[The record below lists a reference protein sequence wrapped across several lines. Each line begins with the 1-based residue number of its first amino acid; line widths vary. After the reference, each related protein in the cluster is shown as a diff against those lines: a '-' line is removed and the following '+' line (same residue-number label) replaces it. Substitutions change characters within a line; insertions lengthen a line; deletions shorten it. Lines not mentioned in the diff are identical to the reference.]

1 MLTLRIV
8 IVDDHP
14 LVRKGLLSV
23 LALEKDIEIVGE
35 ASTVNEAVNV
45 IKRTLPELVLVDLRL
60 DNQSGLDIIN
70 KVDRKDLKCKFTVLT
85 SSFDERDFKAAEEIG
100 VDGYILKEALPE
112 EIVYAIHV
120 IDKGRKYYDPGI
132 LQIAMKKKED
142 NITEKL
148 TEREKEVL
156 QALGRGLS
164 NREIAKTLFITEYT
178 VKKHVSQILAK
189 LNLADRTQVALYAN
203 KIKYN

>member
-1 MLTLRIV
+1 VLPLRIV

-70 KVDRKDLKCKFTVLT
+70 KVD
-85 SSFDERDFKAAEEIG
+85 
-100 VDGYILKEALPE
+100 
-112 EIVYAIHV
+112 
-120 IDKGRKYYDPGI
+120 
-132 LQIAMKKKED
+132 KK
-142 NITEKL
+142 T
-148 TEREKEVL
+148 
-156 QALGRGLS
+156 
-164 NREIAKTLFITEYT
+164 
-178 VKKHVSQILAK
+178 
-189 LNLADRTQVALYAN
+189 
-203 KIKYN
+203 